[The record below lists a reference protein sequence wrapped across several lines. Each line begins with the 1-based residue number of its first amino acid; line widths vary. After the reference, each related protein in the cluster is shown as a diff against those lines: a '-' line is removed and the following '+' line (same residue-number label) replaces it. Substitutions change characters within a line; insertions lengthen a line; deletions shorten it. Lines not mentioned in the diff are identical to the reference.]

1 MTFDLSLSCRCG
13 RVRGT
18 ASIAAPSAGFRL
30 VCYCRDC
37 QAFAHFLAQ
46 VPEKGPPAF
55 RAGHTPPQEPDVLDR
70 AGGTDIF
77 QMPTGRLKLTAGTE
91 AVRCLRLSGKG
102 ILRW

>member
-1 MTFDLSLSCRCG
+1 
-13 RVRGT
+13 
-18 ASIAAPSAGFRL
+18 
-30 VCYCRDC
+30 
-37 QAFAHFLAQ
+37 
-46 VPEKGPPAF
+46 
-55 RAGHTPPQEPDVLDR
+55 VLDR